1 MADTYDLGPAVP
13 LDDVRYLDAGTR
25 LLVTGP
31 PDANKREV
39 ALEFLAAGQRRTDGV
54 VIVGTDTGAMPL
66 TAAYEGVGG
75 TDDERLRVV
84 DATGFGSDGE
94 RVRAVDSPTDL
105 SGIGSAFSRSVEQYV
120 TMDTAG
126 LRVGLLSVTELLDH
140 LDRGSVYKFLRTL
153 MDRIEHA
160 GYLGV
165 CTLDTAAC
173 NEQTVGMLADAFD
186 ARVQL
191 RESVEGPEFRTNGL
205 PAGGSWTPLSL

>member
-1 MADTYDLGPAVP
+1 MADTYDLGPSVP

-25 LLVTGP
+25 LLLTGP
-31 PDANKREV
+31 PDANKRDT

-54 VIVGTDTGAMPL
+54 VIVGTGTAAMPL

-94 RVRAVDSPTDL
+94 RVQAVESPADL
-105 SGIGSAFSRSVEQYV
+105 SGIGSAFSRSVEPYV

-126 LRVGLLSVTELLDH
+126 LRVGLLSVTELLEY
-140 LDRGSVYKFLRTL
+140 LDRGSVYKFLRTF
-153 MDRIEHA
+153 MDRIERA
-160 GYLGV
+160 DYLGV

-186 ARVQL
+186 ARVEL
-191 RESVEGPEFRTNGL
+191 RETVEGPEFRTNGL
-205 PAGGSWTPLSL
+205 PAGRNWTPLSL

>member
-1 MADTYDLGPAVP
+1 MADVYDLGPSVP
-13 LDDVRYLDAGTR
+13 LEGVRYLDAGTR

-31 PDANKREV
+31 PEANKRDA

-66 TAAYEGVGG
+66 RAAYEGVGG
-75 TDDERLRVV
+75 TDDERLRLV
-84 DATGFGSDGE
+84 DATGFGGDGQ
-94 RVRAVDSPTDL
+94 RVRPVDSPADL
-105 SGIGSAFSRSVEQYV
+105 SGIGSAFSRCVEQYV

-126 LRVGLLSVTELLDH
+126 LRVGLLSVTELLEH

-153 MDRIEHA
+153 LDRIEQA

-186 ARVQL
+186 ARMEV
-191 RESVEGPEFRTNGL
+191 RATVEGPEFRTNGL
-205 PAGGSWTPLSL
+205 PAGRGWTPLSL